1 MKHSV
6 TIPLTLIG
14 FGVLVKM
21 KVPQT
26 VEAFVAAKVS
36 GSDVVLPEGHAD
48 AATFG
53 KWVGGYALLAIIM
66 LGMERTDYANA
77 ASAIAWLSAIGVLY
91 VAGPEIM
98 ATFHVGP
105 QPGFASD
112 GSQNGPGSPYGGLSA
127 AQRSHANP
135 AATQRQISGV

>member
-1 MKHSV
+1 MRHGV

-14 FGVLVKM
+14 FGVIIHM
-21 KVPQT
+21 KVPQI
-26 VEAFVAAKVS
+26 VESFVAAKVT
-36 GSDVVLPEGHAD
+36 GNDVNLPAGHTD

-66 LGMERTDYANA
+66 LGMERTDYADA

-91 VAGPEIM
+91 VAGDDILN
-98 ATFHVGP
+98 TFHVSSG
-105 QPGFASD
+105 ATD
-112 GSQNGPGSPYGGLSA
+112 GSNNGPGSPYGGLSA